1 MPKYIY
7 KCSECNGSFEV
18 IHSFGESVETCLQV
32 NSESK
37 CSPSSTVKR
46 VPQFMNL
53 VKKQER
59 EAQVGQLVNGHIE
72 EAKREVEEY
81 KKEMKNWTP
90 E

>member
-1 MPKYIY
+1 
-7 KCSECNGSFEV
+7 
-18 IHSFGESVETCLQV
+18 
-32 NSESK
+32 
-37 CSPSSTVKR
+37 VKR